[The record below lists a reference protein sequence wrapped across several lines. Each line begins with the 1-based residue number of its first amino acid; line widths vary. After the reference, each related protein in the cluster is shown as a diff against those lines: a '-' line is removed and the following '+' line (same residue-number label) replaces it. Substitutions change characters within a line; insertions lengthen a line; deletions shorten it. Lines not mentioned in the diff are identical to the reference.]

1 MSKAHCVRA
10 GGFTLAACCHPHK
23 HTVQAN
29 AQKGDSGHLEV
40 MQAYEYVLGRLGHD
54 SDAAPIWKEFIDFL
68 AGFPPTSSAFRLL
81 FSPEPGKEA
90 SKRALRLRDVYQKAL
105 QVRKAWCHWQPLCTR
120 AVRMRTAWMHA
131 HTATQPGPLQGAS
144 AQRCGL

>member
-1 MSKAHCVRA
+1 M
-10 GGFTLAACCHPHK
+10 LADSHGARRLRNTAPAA
-23 HTVQAN
+23 VQAN

-54 SDAAPIWKEFIDFL
+54 SDAAPIWKEFLDFL

-105 QVRKAWCHWQPLCTR
+105 LVRRGTCTSC
-120 AVRMRTAWMHA
+120 AFIE
-131 HTATQPGPLQGAS
+131 PG
-144 AQRCGL
+144 